1 MNELYEKT
9 SSLFKKTNQQSYLKD
24 LISLNISADPRSL
37 DNSRLSVSAE
47 RVPILVKPIIDVEEK
62 PFDIN
67 KVNPII
73 NSSNNH
79 TLNNNIISENSILIN
94 NVDESFKSNYSN
106 GNLHI
111 NQSMNSRLLEKIKSI
126 KILEKELKEKNV
138 IIENLNSKIEKQKNF
153 IQKLS
158 EKHKSEKEENRFKNE
173 VMNLKNSL
181 KMKEQENSEMK
192 EKFQELINEY
202 KDKITKLLEN
212 QVVLLNKI
220 KVLDS
225 KLHVLNEE
233 NNNLNEE
240 FQYSESYKKSV
251 EIQMKNLKENFEE
264 TLIDKQ
270 KLNEKLSSLTNSVK
284 ILVNQIIS
292 SKNSFNSLNEIC
304 FRINKKMK
312 ELMIEE
318 ESIIE
323 SNEI

>member
-1 MNELYEKT
+1 MK
-9 SSLFKKTNQQSYLKD
+9 
-24 LISLNISADPRSL
+24 
-37 DNSRLSVSAE
+37 
-47 RVPILVKPIIDVEEK
+47 IIDVEEK
-62 PFDIN
+62 PFDIS

-73 NSSNNH
+73 NSSINH
-79 TLNNNIISENSILIN
+79 TLNNNIVSDNSILIN

-106 GNLHI
+106 GNLQI

-126 KILEKELKEKNV
+126 KILEKELKEKNTV
-138 IIENLNSKIEKQKNF
+138 IENLSSKIENQKNL

-158 EKHKSEKEENRFKNE
+158 EKQKLEKEENRFKNE
-173 VMNLKNSL
+173 VTNLKHSM
-181 KMKEQENSEMK
+181 KIKEQENSEMK

-212 QVVLLNKI
+212 QVILLNKI

-225 KLHVLNEE
+225 KLHILDEE
-233 NNNLNEE
+233 NINLKEE
-240 FQYSESYKKSV
+240 FQYAEKYNKSV

-264 TLIDKQ
+264 TLKEKQ
-270 KLNEKLSSLTNSVK
+270 KQDEKMTSLTNSVK

-312 ELMIEE
+312 ELMMEE